1 MRNVNGGTMNLEF
14 LMAVA
19 GTLLLLCVYANRV
32 SDRFGIPG
40 LLLFIGLGMAFGSD
54 GLGIQFSNARMA
66 NHIGTIALIFIL
78 FSGGL
83 DTKWQEVR
91 PALIRGS
98 ILSTIGV
105 FLTALFMYLCARYII
120 GLSFEVSMLLGVI
133 VSSTDAPAVFSILR
147 SQKGELKPGLK
158 PILEFESG
166 SNDPMAV
173 LLSMGAINFLS
184 DPDFNTYQMLQNF
197 AWQMLLGLGLGL
209 LFGRLASYLLC
220 RWTLVYPGLYP
231 VFGISMVL
239 LTFSLTQMLNG
250 NGFLAVYLCGIVMG
264 NNPFLYRRHFINF
277 QDSLAWIMQIGMFL
291 ILGLLVNPHELAG
304 VFPAS
309 LMCTVFLTIVAR
321 PLAVF
326 LCLIRSNY
334 TTQDKLFIS
343 WAGFKGAVP
352 IILATYPMM
361 INFPNSTFLFNLIF
375 FLVIIS
381 VLLQGNTLA
390 WAARKLNLY
399 QNK

>member
-1 MRNVNGGTMNLEF
+1 MNLEF

-239 LTFSLTQMLNG
+239 LAFSLTQMLNG

-326 LCLIRSNY
+326 LCLIHSNY

>member
-1 MRNVNGGTMNLEF
+1 MNLEF